1 MFRGERTSAEGEGRM
16 RPLTPT
22 RQPWTFA
29 EQKKLDDL
37 LEAGKT
43 IVEIAPLLQRTRQA
57 IYARL
62 QRRYRKRRKPSDRS
76 PSAL

>member
-1 MFRGERTSAEGEGRM
+1 MS
-16 RPLTPT
+16 PLTPA
-22 RQPWTFA
+22 RRPWTVD

-43 IVEIAPLLQRTRQA
+43 VVEIALVLQRTRQA

-62 QRRYRKRRKPSDRS
+62 QRRYRKRRKPSTRW
-76 PSAL
+76 PSAI